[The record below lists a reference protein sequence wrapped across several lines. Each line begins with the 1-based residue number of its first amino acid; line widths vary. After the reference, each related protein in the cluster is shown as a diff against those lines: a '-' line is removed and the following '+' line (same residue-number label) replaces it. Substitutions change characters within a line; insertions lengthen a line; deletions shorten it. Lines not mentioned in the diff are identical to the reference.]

1 MGRVGAGGTAR
12 EAAAGSLLLLLL
24 LLAQPPPAA
33 ARNSEESGEPAG
45 LQRHPQRGPGAGGGA
60 DCDSRGAPVRS
71 PDAALKRVLI
81 LGCAPCGASGPE
93 KPHARFSVPGPPSS
107 LFWSVPDR
115 LSCALEARLWHLRAG
130 RYRNLSPKNS

>member
-33 ARNSEESGEPAG
+33 ARNSKESGEPAG
-45 LQRHPQRGPGAGGGA
+45 LQRHPQRGPEAGGGA

-71 PDAALKRVLI
+71 PDAALNRVLI

-93 KPHARFSVPGPPSS
+93 KTPMPAFPFRARRVRS
-107 LFWSVPDR
+107 LGAYPTVSRV
-115 LSCALEARLWHLRAG
+115 L
-130 RYRNLSPKNS
+130 